1 MAKDNMA
8 VANDKSEV
16 NFRKSLEAFV
26 VDNADLERLEF
37 LLTQFNIFE
46 AIGMVR
52 QEERHSH
59 FLAYLLNPQQN
70 HGLRD
75 VFVKKLLK
83 QVVSVGDG
91 FQFPV
96 SPIDLDTW
104 NLEQSEVSTEWQ
116 NIDILLTD
124 ERNNLIVAIE
134 NKIGTSEHSNQLERY
149 WQVLQKHFPGKR
161 ILGMYLS
168 PDGEKPSHAN
178 FYSVGYAR
186 IASIIEGLSESSGV
200 GLAADVRA
208 TMLHYAQMLRR
219 RIVSESEIAELCR
232 RIYRKH
238 KDALDLIDEYKP
250 DQQATIQS
258 FLDGLIESA
267 PELILDFSSKRYIR
281 FSLKN
286 WARLPSG
293 QGWTASGRMLLFEFQ
308 NLPDSLKLKLVIG
321 PGPLDVREKLFRLAL
336 DNQPPFKPQSKSLNK
351 QWNEIF
357 ARTFLSAISYEKTT
371 DDELQRK
378 IREQWEHF
386 MESDLPMTT
395 KLVEGAV

>member
-8 VANDKSEV
+8 VANDKSEE

-161 ILGMYLS
+161 ILG
-168 PDGEKPSHAN
+168 
-178 FYSVGYAR
+178 
-186 IASIIEGLSESSGV
+186 
-200 GLAADVRA
+200 
-208 TMLHYAQMLRR
+208 
-219 RIVSESEIAELCR
+219 
-232 RIYRKH
+232 
-238 KDALDLIDEYKP
+238 
-250 DQQATIQS
+250 
-258 FLDGLIESA
+258 
-267 PELILDFSSKRYIR
+267 
-281 FSLKN
+281 
-286 WARLPSG
+286 
-293 QGWTASGRMLLFEFQ
+293 
-308 NLPDSLKLKLVIG
+308 
-321 PGPLDVREKLFRLAL
+321 
-336 DNQPPFKPQSKSLNK
+336 
-351 QWNEIF
+351 
-357 ARTFLSAISYEKTT
+357 
-371 DDELQRK
+371 
-378 IREQWEHF
+378 
-386 MESDLPMTT
+386 
-395 KLVEGAV
+395 

>member
-8 VANDKSEV
+8 VANDKSEE

-308 NLPDSLKLKLVIG
+308 NLPDSLKLK
-321 PGPLDVREKLFRLAL
+321 
-336 DNQPPFKPQSKSLNK
+336 
-351 QWNEIF
+351 
-357 ARTFLSAISYEKTT
+357 
-371 DDELQRK
+371 
-378 IREQWEHF
+378 
-386 MESDLPMTT
+386 
-395 KLVEGAV
+395 